1 MSNLNL
7 VLQNL
12 DDIEKKGK
20 INVYALKNIHKPE
33 KDSYAIAL
41 PSNQNSYFLKE
52 YCKFLNSFVT
62 FSCVKYD
69 AINYKDGTYEY
80 IDLSA
85 VEGVWDKFEDLLKD
99 ESLNRNNYASL
110 VSGINLTICELH
122 IDDEIYFLGT
132 WQEKSE
138 SKFKGRFP
146 FLAEEGKLTSIPCDK
161 LLTLTF
167 NVDFVVSK
175 KASIIYIFNRKHFQ
189 KVFNYYEILK
199 NHVVENISVID
210 DWTFI
215 DNVDFIK
222 GEIDTS
228 YVYKSLS
235 KVIDDSNY
243 LKIIKTTKPRT
254 LKKRLLEKSSGA
266 FTEDDFKNDKLQIN
280 KSNLEKIIK
289 MIAKGFKYNFFTDK
303 AED

>member
-12 DDIEKKGK
+12 DDIKTKGK

-41 PSNQNSYFLKE
+41 PSNKNSYFIKE
-52 YCKFLNSFVT
+52 YCKFLNAFVA
-62 FSCVKYD
+62 FSCVKFD
-69 AINYKDGTYEY
+69 AINYKEGTYEY

-85 VEGVWDKFEDLLKD
+85 VKGVWDKFDNLLKD
-99 ESLNRNNYASL
+99 KTLNRNNYASL
-110 VSGINLTICELH
+110 VSEINLTICELH

-132 WQEKSE
+132 LQEKSE
-138 SKFKGRFP
+138 SKLKGRFP
-146 FLAEEGKLTSIPCDK
+146 FLAEEGKLTILPSDK

-175 KASIIYIFNRKHFQ
+175 NANMIYIFNRKNFQ

-199 NHVVENISVID
+199 KHVIENLGVMD

-215 DNVDFIK
+215 DNVGFIK

-235 KVIDDSNY
+235 KVIDDSEY

-254 LKKRLLEKSSGA
+254 LKKRLLEKSSGV

-280 KSNLEKIIK
+280 KSNLEKIVK
-289 MIAKGFKYNFFTDK
+289 MISKGFKYNFFTDK

>member
-1 MSNLNL
+1 MSNLNS

-80 IDLSA
+80 IDLSE
-85 VEGVWDKFEDLLKD
+85 VEGVWNKFEDLLKD
-99 ESLNRNNYASL
+99 ETLNRNNYASL
-110 VSGINLTICELH
+110 VSEINLSLCELH
-122 IDDEIYFLGT
+122 IDDEIYFFGT
-132 WQEKSE
+132 FQEKSE
-138 SKFKGRFP
+138 SKFRGRFP
-146 FLAEEGKLTSIPCDK
+146 FLAEEGKLTILPSDK
-161 LLTLTF
+161 LLTLNF

-175 KASIIYIFNRKHFQ
+175 NENMLYIFNRKHFE

-199 NHVVENISVID
+199 NHVIVNIRVVD
-210 DWTFI
+210 EWTFI

-222 GEIDTS
+222 SEINTS

-235 KVIDDSNY
+235 KVIDDSDY
-243 LKIIKTTKPRT
+243 LKIIKATKPRT
-254 LKKRLLEKSSGA
+254 LKRRLLDKSSGA

-280 KSNLEKIIK
+280 KSNLEKIIHEK
-289 MIAKGFKYNFFTDK
+289 
-303 AED
+303 